1 MLLAVSPRVLVVE
14 YNSTYRPG
22 RWWVEPYRQGRTWD
36 QSFRHGASLD
46 AMASL
51 AATFG
56 LVLIGCDS
64 TGVNSFYISR
74 ETLGACGL
82 SLPAGI
88 QNLYRGPWFAP
99 ELWGHSRQ
107 RYVRRSTP
115 PVLPLSDVELR
126 QISLKV
132 NRWPTSKDSPLAAGQ
147 PIVIQA
153 RIRNGT
159 DKLLTSGGGTPFHL
173 ALRWR
178 NTDNPPPL
186 WTDEARVEIWPVR
199 PHSSGDTRLWSKAPL
214 SPGRYHLEL
223 TLVQENVSWLDD
235 NADFIELEV
244 APVSD
249 TASPLVQTG
258 AVKMLEVQERILAV
272 ARTQPQLGDRR
283 DS

>member
-1 MLLAVSPRVLVVE
+1 MVVVE

-56 LVLIGCDS
+56 LVLTGCDS
-64 TGVNSFYISR
+64 TGVNSFYIHEKHQAR
-74 ETLGACGL
+74 GL
-82 SLPAGI
+82 SPPGGI
-88 QNLYRGPWFAP
+88 HNLYRGPWFAP

-107 RYVRRSTP
+107 RDARRRTP
-115 PVLPLSDVELR
+115 PVFPLGDVELR

-132 NRWPTSKDSPLAAGQ
+132 NRWPTSKDSPLTAGQ

-159 DKLLTSGGGTPFHL
+159 DKLLTSGGGITFHL

-178 NTDNPPPL
+178 NTDNPPPP
-186 WTDEARVEIWPVR
+186 WTDEPRVEIWPVR

-214 SPGRYHLEL
+214 SPGSYHLEL

-235 NADFIELEV
+235 NADFIEVEV
-244 APVSD
+244 EVGQSRR
-249 TASPLVQTG
+249 ASPLVQIG
-258 AVKMLEVQERILAV
+258 SV
-272 ARTQPQLGDRR
+272 
-283 DS
+283 